1 MGPNSLFTPR
11 ASLAALGLR
20 LQAWGVWEVVRDQ
33 LQIKQKVHAYQP
45 LDKVLDCFINILA
58 GGAGLVEIN
67 LLVRP
72 DVGVQRA
79 FGRPTCAEQSTISDT
94 LNACTPENVEQL
106 RSAVQLILRQ
116 QSQSYAHDYAAA
128 WQVLDVDTTGL
139 PAGRLGE
146 GVTKGYFAGR
156 KRCRG
161 RQLGRVVAA
170 AYDELIVDQLY
181 DGKHQLERS
190 LPQLVEMAETALN
203 LGENQR
209 MRTVL
214 RVDAGGG
221 SETNI
226 NWMLRRGYFLL
237 IKIHSWQRVRKLMR
251 SVTDWSI
258 DPRVPSRQVGWVTR
272 PYAYARP
279 TRQIALRK
287 LKSNGKWL
295 YQVLVFNLTDDMLF
309 ALRHQPQPQPCT
321 TQDILFAALAA
332 YDQRG
337 GAAETQNKGDKQGL
351 HLAHRNKHSFVA
363 QEMLVLLAQLAHN
376 LLIWTRNDLARAD
389 RHFACYGIQ
398 RMVRDVLQIPGWV
411 QLDEAEHVV
420 SITLQDNHPL
430 ATKVQFALVNRLRSD
445 EMSPYLG

>member
-1 MGPNSLFTPR
+1 M
-11 ASLAALGLR
+11 
-20 LQAWGVWEVVRDQ
+20 
-33 LQIKQKVHAYQP
+33 
-45 LDKVLDCFINILA
+45 
-58 GGAGLVEIN
+58 
-67 LLVRP
+67 
-72 DVGVQRA
+72 
-79 FGRPTCAEQSTISDT
+79 
-94 LNACTPENVEQL
+94 
-106 RSAVQLILRQ
+106 
-116 QSQSYAHDYAAA
+116 
-128 WQVLDVDTTGL
+128 
-139 PAGRLGE
+139 
-146 GVTKGYFAGR
+146 
-156 KRCRG
+156 
-161 RQLGRVVAA
+161 VAA

-430 ATKVQFALVNRLRSD
+430 ATKVQFALVNRLWCD
-445 EMSPYLG
+445 EMSPNLG